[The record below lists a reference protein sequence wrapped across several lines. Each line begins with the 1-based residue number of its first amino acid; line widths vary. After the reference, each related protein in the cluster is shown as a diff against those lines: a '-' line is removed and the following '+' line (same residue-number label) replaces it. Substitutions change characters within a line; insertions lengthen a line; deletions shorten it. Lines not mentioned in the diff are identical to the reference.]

1 MAKREL
7 TEEELELLH
16 HVPEITRT
24 TNPYDKEMTNLSRAH
39 ERTAKQCEEKKAELQ
54 NLVEVECP
62 EEPEP
67 MMKGTAQITFG
78 ITAGVTVVLFLF
90 HCLIWVLKLVFDI
103 SWDTWGWTKMALFW
117 GIGISIVCTLL
128 ALWHDISASSNY
140 DKEKL
145 RYDTYKSDQ
154 KRLTKECKVL
164 EDKLSDASKKIEYCA
179 KRQWLVLRFAINTV
193 LGIPCPEFA
202 VGTSSD
208 YEILKEDY
216 LNLLDWQNE
225 AESQDEPQR
234 SQMKRELMDA
244 KLWFFSARSLY
255 PEVGAEVYTEFHLEN
270 QGDVWPAMD
279 FRHGVLNDEG
289 HALPE
294 MENLPSFRA
303 LIEDDHLTPLVEEFE
318 EVANRSTDKEGFF
331 SFLTDSGKNAA
342 KSEDMQRLTQ
352 AANEEFNEMKNISE
366 RVFYLLAY
374 VRGCA
379 YRNLYLASEL
389 VYYVTEKKKGGGLS
403 VVHDEVDYDV
413 LDLPGLEMDTTDL
426 NADYAGE
433 AIDALFGVAGH
444 VLSSEGGLQFV
455 TKNPKF
461 AAGAAAIVW
470 AGSLIGS
477 YLGEKAANAEFQSQM
492 IEAMGKIS
500 EGYAFG
506 KANTLRAIEIIG
518 AIAKSNMGF
527 MAIYEPL
534 RERVFEK
541 EDFNLTQIE
550 IMALV
555 KAANEFKKTAKAS
568 IR

>member
-1 MAKREL
+1 MAKKVL
-7 TEEELELLH
+7 TEEELEFQRL
-16 HVPEITRT
+16 VPEITRT
-24 TNPYDKEMTNLSRAH
+24 TNPYDKEMKKLCQAH
-39 ERTAKQCEEKKAELQ
+39 KLTAKQYEEKKEECK
-54 NLVEVECP
+54 NLLEVECP
-62 EEPEP
+62 EEPKP
-67 MMKGTAQITFG
+67 MMGNTAQVTFG

-90 HCLIWVLKLVFDI
+90 HCIIWVLKLVFDI
-103 SWDTWGWTKMALFW
+103 SWDTWGWTKTALFW
-117 GIGISIVCTLL
+117 GIGISIVSTLL
-128 ALWHDISASSNY
+128 ALWRDISASSNY
-140 DKEKL
+140 EKEKI
-145 RYDTYKSDQ
+145 RYETYKADK
-154 KRLTKECKVL
+154 KRLEEERNGLKT
-164 EDKLSDASKKIEYCA
+164 KLSEASKKIEYCER
-179 KRQWLVLRFAINTV
+179 RQWLVLRFAINTV

-202 VGTSSD
+202 VGTSSV
-208 YEILKEDY
+208 YEIFKEDY
-216 LNLLDWQNE
+216 LTLLDWQNE

-234 SQMKRELMDA
+234 SQMKRELLDA
-244 KLWFFSARSLY
+244 KLLFFSARSLY

-270 QGDVWPAMD
+270 QGDRWPAMD

-303 LIEDDHLTPLVEEFE
+303 VIEDDHLTPLVEEFK
-318 EVANRSTDKEGFF
+318 EVANRCTDKEGFF
-331 SFLTDSGKNAA
+331 SFLTDSDKNAA

-403 VVHDEVDYDV
+403 MVHDELDYDE
-413 LDLPGLEMDTTDL
+413 LDLEGLEMDTTDL

-444 VLSSEGGLQFV
+444 VLSSEGGQQFV

-461 AAGAAAIVW
+461 AAGAAAAV
-470 AGSLIGS
+470 AVGSLLSS
-477 YLGEKAANAEFQSQM
+477 YFNGKAANAKFQRQM
-492 IEAMGKIS
+492 IEAMNRIS
-500 EGYAFG
+500 EGYTFG

-550 IMALV
+550 IMSLV